1 MKFVDE
7 VEIQIASGKGGAGS
21 VSFRREAMVARGGP
35 DGGDGGRGGDVI
47 FRVENGMSSLLDHR
61 FQRKY
66 KAGDGEPGKGANCHG
81 ADGADV
87 IIAVPPGTV
96 LKDLDGNLIRD
107 MGKEGELVFLEGGI
121 GGKGNTFYK
130 TSVNQAPGVAQKGM
144 PGKEMSIRLELKLLA
159 DVGLVGMPNAG
170 KSTLISA
177 ISAARPKVA
186 DYPFTTLTPQLGVVR
201 FGDEKNFVVAD
212 IPGLIKGASEG
223 VGLGTQFLRHI
234 ERTKLFV
241 HLVDVS
247 MMSSQDPVEAY
258 NEITAELVAH
268 DKKKS
273 GEQDYIP
280 LSDRPQ
286 IVVLNKIDLLSDVEL
301 RAITQRFKS
310 EVGVEVMSISAATR
324 KGLKELVIRMGTEVY
339 KESEK

>member
-7 VEIQIASGKGGAGS
+7 VEIYVASGKGGAGS

-47 FRVENGMSSLLDHR
+47 FRVESGMSSLLDHR

-66 KAGDGEPGKGANCHG
+66 KAADGEAGKGANCHG
-81 ADGADV
+81 SDGADIV
-87 IIAVPPGTV
+87 ISVPPGTV
-96 LKDLDGNLIRD
+96 IKDLEGQLIRD
-107 MGKEGELVFLEGGI
+107 MGKDGEFVFLEGGL

-144 PGKEMSIRLELKLLA
+144 PGKEANIRLELKLLA
-159 DVGLVGMPNAG
+159 DIGLVGMPNAG

-186 DYPFTTLTPQLGVVR
+186 DYPFTTLVPQLGVVR
-201 FGDEKNFVVAD
+201 FADEKNFVVAD

-241 HLVDVS
+241 HLVDAS
-247 MMSSQDPVEAY
+247 MMAAQDPVESY
-258 NEITAELVAH
+258 KEISAELKAH
-268 DKKKS
+268 DEKKS
-273 GEQDYIP
+273 EETDYIK

-286 IVVLNKIDLLSDVEL
+286 IVVLNKIDLLSDVEIRTL
-301 RAITQRFKS
+301 TQRFKA
-310 EVGVEVMSISAATR
+310 EVGVEVMTISAATR
-324 KGLKELVIRMGTEVY
+324 KGLKELIITMGNAVF
-339 KESEK
+339 KESAE